1 MIKLRN
7 ISKSYQRPGEGVLK
21 VLNEVDFEVTRGE
34 FVAIVGP
41 SGSGKS
47 TLMNILGLLDKP
59 DSGAYELAGTEVSS
73 LSPTELARTR
83 NNTIGFVF
91 QQFHLLPRTT
101 ATENVELPLVYSD
114 KVFTDTRK
122 KAIDALCRVGLEER
136 LTHYPNELSGGQQ
149 QRVAIARALAQGGKV
164 LVMDEPLVNLD
175 YKLREELELQ
185 LRDLLS
191 SGELVVVYSTSDPK
205 DAFKLGDQVLL
216 LDDYQVLQ
224 SGSPLDVY
232 RDPESLE
239 SADLMSDPGVNVIDA
254 NSALR
259 PEHITLER
267 RSPTDLA
274 FDGELVGIETNGSE
288 TFLHCRRDAHIWVA
302 KLAGMVHMQLGTM
315 LPLFAHVGDVLR
327 FGEVDGEN

>member
-1 MIKLRN
+1 MLEIRDLAFASHRDGITHRFVKGTITVVLGRN
-7 ISKSYQRPGEGVLK
+7 NAGKTWLARSIAGLEVSAPGTIWIDGEDVSRRGARDRSVGLVYQA
-21 VLNEVDFEVTRGE
+21 
-34 FVAIVGP
+34 FVNYP
-41 SGSGKS
+41 
-47 TLMNILGLLDKP
+47 TLTVQQNVASPLIAAKARSDVVRTTVRDLAERLQIDTLLDRYP
-59 DSGAYELAGTEVSS
+59 D
-73 LSPTELARTR
+73 
-83 NNTIGFVF
+83 
-91 QQFHLLPRTT
+91 
-101 ATENVELPLVYSD
+101 
-114 KVFTDTRK
+114 
-122 KAIDALCRVGLEER
+122 
-136 LTHYPNELSGGQQ
+136 ELSGGQQ

-191 SGELVVVYSTSDPK
+191 SGELVVVYTTSDPK
-205 DAFKLGDQVLL
+205 DAFKLGDHVLL

-274 FDGELVGIETNGSE
+274 FEGELVGIETNGSE

-315 LPLFAHVGDVLR
+315 LPLFAHLEDVLQ
-327 FGEVDGEN
+327 FGEVRGEN